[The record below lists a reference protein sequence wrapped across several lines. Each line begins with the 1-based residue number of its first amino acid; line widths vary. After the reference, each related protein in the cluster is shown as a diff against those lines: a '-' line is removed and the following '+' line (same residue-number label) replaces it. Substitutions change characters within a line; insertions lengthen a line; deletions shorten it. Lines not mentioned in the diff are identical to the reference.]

1 MDRIRCKRF
10 QVGLIVAFA
19 AFLIANAKPLPLPDI
34 APQLRAGASNLPVIR
49 WQDTEVTITREEP
62 EVAVVAEPTP
72 EEPAPIESIGET
84 PAAGEAPEEA
94 PKEAAPAAGEPEE
107 DYWEVQPDYDELDLL
122 YRTVQAEG
130 YTLGYEGMR
139 LITDAI
145 LNLAEKQGVSVTDCI
160 LNPGQFT
167 VISTGAIWKEPVY
180 QETIDAVLT
189 EVRGPRIDYG
199 IKYFRTDRFHG
210 FGTPCFRYGN
220 VFFSS

>member
-1 MDRIRCKRF
+1 MDHLLRKCLSMGAVI
-10 QVGLIVAFA
+10 AFG

-34 APQLRAGASNLPVIR
+34 APQLTAGAAKLPMVK
-49 WQDTEVTITREEP
+49 WQDTDAKAVETPTEIVAVADPVP
-62 EVAVVAEPTP
+62 EVIEPVVEPVD
-72 EEPAPIESIGET
+72 
-84 PAAGEAPEEA
+84 EA
-94 PKEAAPAAGEPEE
+94 PEE
-107 DYWEVQPDYDELDLL
+107 DYWEVQPDFDELDLL

-145 LNLAEKQGVSVTDCI
+145 LNLAERQGVSVTDCI

-167 VISTGAIWKEPVY
+167 VVSTGAIWKQPVY

-189 EVRGPRIDYG
+189 ELRGPRVDYS
-199 IKYFRTDRFHG
+199 IKYFRTGHYHG
-210 FGTPCFRYGN
+210 FGTPQFKYGN

>member
-1 MDRIRCKRF
+1 MDRIRRKQL

-34 APQLRAGASNLPVIR
+34 APQLTAGAAKLPVVK
-49 WQDTEVTITREEP
+49 WQETEAEVTEQDPEIVTVTDPAPEEAAP
-62 EVAVVAEPTP
+62 VDEAVDEVAP
-72 EEPAPIESIGET
+72 EEDTPVDKAT
-84 PAAGEAPEEA
+84 PAAGD
-94 PKEAAPAAGEPEE
+94 
-107 DYWEVQPDYDELDLL
+107 DYWEVQPDHDELDLL

-145 LNLAEKQGVSVTDCI
+145 LNLAEAQGTSVTDCI
-160 LNPGQFT
+160 LAPGQFT

-180 QETIDAVLT
+180 QDTIDAVLT
-189 EVRGPRIDYG
+189 EVRGPRVDNE
-199 IKYFRTDRFHG
+199 IKYFRTGHYHG
-210 FGTPCFRYGN
+210 FGRPCFRFGN

>member
-1 MDRIRCKRF
+1 MASAIDDRRRWRVDHLLRKCLSMGAVI
-10 QVGLIVAFA
+10 AFG

-34 APQLRAGASNLPVIR
+34 APQLTAGAAKLPMVK
-49 WQDTEVTITREEP
+49 WQDTDAKAVETPTEI
-62 EVAVVAEPTP
+62 VAVADPVPEAVEPVV
-72 EEPAPIESIGET
+72 EPID
-84 PAAGEAPEEA
+84 EAPEE
-94 PKEAAPAAGEPEE
+94 
-107 DYWEVQPDYDELDLL
+107 DFWEVQPDFDELDLL

-167 VISTGAIWKEPVY
+167 VVSTGAIWKQPIY

-189 EVRGPRIDYG
+189 ELKGPRVDYS
-199 IKYFRTDRFHG
+199 IKYFRTGHFHG

-220 VFFSS
+220 VYFSS

>member
-1 MDRIRCKRF
+1 MDRIRRKQL

-34 APQLRAGASNLPVIR
+34 APQLTAGAAKLPMVK
-49 WQDTEVTITREEP
+49 WQETEAEVTEQDP
-62 EVAVVAEPTP
+62 EIVTVTDPAP
-72 EEPAPIESIGET
+72 EEVAPIESTGET
-84 PAAGEAPEEA
+84 PAAGGAPEEV
-94 PKEAAPAAGEPEE
+94 APAAGEPEE
-107 DYWEVQPDYDELDLL
+107 DHWEAQPDYDELDLL

-160 LNPGQFT
+160 LAPGQFT
-167 VISTGAIWKEPVY
+167 VISTGAIWKEPIY

-189 EVRGPRIDYG
+189 EVRGPRVDYE
-199 IKYFRTDRFHG
+199 IKYFRTDHFHG
-210 FGTPCFRYGN
+210 FGNPCFRYGN

>member
-1 MDRIRCKRF
+1 MDHLLRKCLS
-10 QVGLIVAFA
+10 VGAVIAFG

-34 APQLRAGASNLPVIR
+34 APQLTAGAAKLPMVK
-49 WQDTEVTITREEP
+49 WQDTDAKAVETPTEIVAVADPVP
-62 EVAVVAEPTP
+62 EVVEPVD
-72 EEPAPIESIGET
+72 
-84 PAAGEAPEEA
+84 EA
-94 PKEAAPAAGEPEE
+94 PEE
-107 DYWEVQPDYDELDLL
+107 DYWEVQPDFDELDLL

-167 VISTGAIWKEPVY
+167 VVSTGAIWKQPVY

-189 EVRGPRIDYG
+189 ELRGPRVDYS
-199 IKYFRTDRFHG
+199 IKYFRTGHYHG
-210 FGTPCFRYGN
+210 FGTPQFKYGN

>member
-1 MDRIRCKRF
+1 MDRIRRKCL

-19 AFLIANAKPLPLPDI
+19 VFLVAFAKPLTLPDI
-34 APQLRAGASNLPVIR
+34 APQLRAGASDLPVIR
-49 WQDTEVTITREEP
+49 WQDTETTITKEDPEIVTVTDPAPEEAASVDEAVD
-62 EVAVVAEPTP
+62 EVAP
-72 EEPAPIESIGET
+72 EEDTPVDEAT
-84 PAAGEAPEEA
+84 PAAGNDCWEA
-94 PKEAAPAAGEPEE
+94 
-107 DYWEVQPDYDELDLL
+107 QPDYDELDLL

-160 LNPGQFT
+160 LAPGQFT

-189 EVRGPRIDYG
+189 EVRGPRVDNE
-199 IKYFRTDRFHG
+199 IKYFRTSHYHG
-210 FGTPCFRYGN
+210 FGRPCFRFGN

>member
-1 MDRIRCKRF
+1 MGAVI
-10 QVGLIVAFA
+10 AFG

-34 APQLRAGASNLPVIR
+34 APQLTAGAAKLPMVK
-49 WQDTEVTITREEP
+49 WQDTDAKAVETPTEI
-62 EVAVVAEPTP
+62 VAVADPVPEAVEPVV
-72 EEPAPIESIGET
+72 EPID
-84 PAAGEAPEEA
+84 EAPEE
-94 PKEAAPAAGEPEE
+94 
-107 DYWEVQPDYDELDLL
+107 DFWEVQPDFDELDLL

-145 LNLAEKQGVSVTDCI
+145 LNLTEKQGVSVTDCI

-167 VISTGAIWKEPVY
+167 VVSTGAIWKQPIY

-189 EVRGPRIDYG
+189 ELKGPRVDYS
-199 IKYFRTDRFHG
+199 IKYFRTGHFHG

-220 VFFSS
+220 VYFSS